1 MCSKRNRISN
11 LSIFNMT
18 TGINELKTLAKH
30 VSCDCKCKFDVRR
43 SNSNQKWNNNKCRCK
58 SKNSKTCRLYEKDY
72 IWNPATWSCKN
83 GKYLASIIDDSVI
96 TCDEIIKKQKQFQKA
111 LMKKRPAKPKIYI
124 FYLPFY

>member
-1 MCSKRNRISN
+1 MCSKRNRISY

-18 TGINELKTLAKH
+18 TGINELKTLAKY

-43 SNSNQKWNNNKCRCK
+43 SNSNQKGNNNKCRCK

-96 TCDEIIKKQKQFQKA
+96 TCDEIIKKQK
-111 LMKKRPAKPKIYI
+111 
-124 FYLPFY
+124 